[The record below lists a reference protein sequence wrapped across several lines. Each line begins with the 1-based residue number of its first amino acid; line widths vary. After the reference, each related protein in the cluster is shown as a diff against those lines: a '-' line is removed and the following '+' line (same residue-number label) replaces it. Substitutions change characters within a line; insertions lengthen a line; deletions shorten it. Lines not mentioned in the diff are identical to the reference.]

1 MERVMSNSRLKDC
14 DVVIFGG
21 GGDLAMRKLLPALYH
36 LDMDGLLTPVTR
48 VIGASRRDMTA
59 QEYQAKVRD
68 ALDEFVPSS
77 IDDNETWP
85 RFKERLSYVSVNAQE
100 PADFSRFNDHG
111 VGENNKDVVF
121 YLATSPDLFGPIS
134 SSLAAVGLSEDR
146 MRVVLEKPL
155 GRDLVSSRAINT
167 EVKLNFNES
176 QVFRID
182 HYLGKETVQNLLA
195 IRFGNTLFE
204 PLWNSAH
211 IDNVQI
217 TVSETVGVEG
227 RWGYYDKAGALRDMV
242 QNHLVQ
248 LLCLVAMEPP
258 GRMDASSVRD
268 EKIKVLKALRPIT
281 GANAYTKT
289 VRGQYAKGVVNGNSV
304 QGYFDEEGSSPD
316 SRTET
321 FVSLR
326 ADIDNWRWA
335 GVPFYLRTG
344 KRLGERYSEIVIQYK
359 AVPHSI
365 FSDESNRQMQRNQL
379 IIRLQPEEKISL
391 TVMNKVP
398 GASEGMNLQPVDLNL
413 SLTEAFHN
421 KRSPEAYE
429 RLLLDV
435 MRNDATLFMRYDEV
449 EAAWKWVDGI
459 MEAWSQTSERPKE
472 YASGSWGPAAS
483 MALPIRDGRNWH
495 DY

>member
-1 MERVMSNSRLKDC
+1 MKASLKAC

-36 LDMDGLLTPVTR
+36 LDQDGLLAKSTR
-48 VIGASRRDMTA
+48 VIGASRREMSAED
-59 QEYQAKVRD
+59 YQAKVRE
-68 ALDEFVPSS
+68 ALNEFVPAS
-77 IDDNETWP
+77 IGDEKTWP
-85 RFKERLSYVSVNAQE
+85 RFKERLSYVSVDAQNE
-100 PADFSRFNDHG
+100 ADFANFNKHN
-111 VGENNKDVVF
+111 VGDEGRDVVF
-121 YLATSPDLFGPIS
+121 YLATSPDLFGSIC
-134 SSLAAVGLSEDR
+134 SSLANHGLNQER

-155 GRDLVSSRAINT
+155 GRDLKSSRAIND
-167 EVKLNFNES
+167 EVTQNFGEK
-176 QVFRID
+176 QIFRID

-204 PLWNSAH
+204 PLWDSAH

-258 GRMDASSVRD
+258 GRNDADSVRD
-268 EKIKVLKALRPIT
+268 EKIKVLKALRPIE

-289 VRGQYAKGVVNGNSV
+289 VRGQYAKGMINGKAV
-304 QGYFDEEGSSPD
+304 TGYFDEEDSNPE

-321 FVSLR
+321 FVALR

-344 KRLGERYSEIVIQYK
+344 KRLGQRYSEIVIQYK
-359 AVPHSI
+359 AIPHSI
-365 FSDESNRQMQRNQL
+365 FNDESNRQLQRNQL

-398 GASEGMNLQPVDLNL
+398 GAGEGMNLQPVDLNL
-413 SLTEAFHN
+413 SLSEAFHN

-435 MRNDATLFMRYDEV
+435 MRDDATLFMRYDEV

-459 MEAWSQTSERPKE
+459 MAAWNQTSERPKE

-483 MALPIRDGRNWH
+483 MALPIKDGRNWH

>member
-1 MERVMSNSRLKDC
+1 MKASLKAC

-36 LDMDGLLTPVTR
+36 LDQDGLLAKNTR
-48 VIGASRRDMTA
+48 IIGASRRDMSA
-59 QEYQAKVRD
+59 QDYQDKVRE
-68 ALDEFVPSS
+68 ALNEFVPTSVG
-77 IDDNETWP
+77 DKNTWP
-85 RFKERLSYVSVNAQE
+85 RFKERLSYVSVDAQE
-100 PADFSRFNDHG
+100 ESDFARFNEHN
-111 VGENNKDVVF
+111 VGDDEKDVVF
-121 YLATSPDLFGPIS
+121 YLATSPDLFGSIC
-134 SSLAAVGLSEDR
+134 SSLANHGLNQER

-155 GRDLVSSRAINT
+155 GRDLISSRAIND
-167 EVKLNFNES
+167 EVTQNFGEK
-176 QVFRID
+176 QIFRID

-204 PLWNSAH
+204 PLWDSAH

-258 GRMDASSVRD
+258 GRNDADSVRD
-268 EKIKVLKALRPIT
+268 EKIKVLKALRPIE

-289 VRGQYAKGVVNGNSV
+289 VRGQYAKGMINGKDV
-304 QGYFDEEGSSPD
+304 KGYFDEEGSNLE

-321 FVSLR
+321 FVALR

-344 KRLGERYSEIVIQYK
+344 KRLGQRYSEIVIQYK
-359 AVPHSI
+359 SVPHSI
-365 FSDESNRQMQRNQL
+365 FNDESNRQLQRNQL

-398 GASEGMNLQPVDLNL
+398 GAGEGMNLQPVDLNL
-413 SLTEAFHN
+413 SLSEAFNN

-435 MRNDATLFMRYDEV
+435 MRDDATLFMRYDEV

-459 MEAWSQTSERPKE
+459 MAAWSQTSERPKE

-483 MALPIRDGRNWH
+483 MALPIKDGRNWH

>member
-1 MERVMSNSRLKDC
+1 MNKSSLKAC

-36 LDMDGLLTPVTR
+36 LDMDGLLAPTTR
-48 VIGASRRDMTA
+48 VIGASRRELSVED
-59 QEYQAKVRD
+59 YQAKVRA
-68 ALDEFVPSS
+68 ALDEFVPASMG
-77 IDDNETWP
+77 DEVTWP
-85 RFKERLSYVSVNAQE
+85 RFKERLSYVSVDAQE
-100 PADFSRFNDHG
+100 TKDFVRFNEQG
-111 VGENNKDVVF
+111 VGDDNRDVVF
-121 YLATSPDLFGPIS
+121 YLATSPDLFGSIC
-134 SSLAAVGLSEDR
+134 SSLANCGLSAER

-155 GRDLVSSRAINT
+155 GRDLISSRAINT
-167 EVKLNFNES
+167 EVRQNFNEE

-204 PLWNSAH
+204 PLWDSAH

-242 QNHLVQ
+242 QNHLIQ

-258 GRMDASSVRD
+258 SRMDADSVRD
-268 EKIKVLKALRPIT
+268 EKIKVLKALRPIA
-281 GANAYTKT
+281 GAKAYTNT
-289 VRGQYAKGVVNGNSV
+289 VRGQYAKGVVNGKSV
-304 QGYFDEEGSSPD
+304 QGYFDEEDSNPE

-321 FVSLR
+321 FVALR

-344 KRLGERYSEIVIQYK
+344 KRLGQRYSEIVIQYK

-365 FSDESNRQMQRNQL
+365 FSDESNRQLQRNQL
-379 IIRLQPEEKISL
+379 VIRLQPEEKISL

-459 MEAWSQTSERPKE
+459 MEAWKQTSERPKE

-483 MALPIRDGRNWH
+483 MALPIKDGRNWH

>member
-1 MERVMSNSRLKDC
+1 MKASLKAC
-14 DVVIFGG
+14 DVIIFGG

-36 LDMDGLLTPVTR
+36 LDQDGLLAKNTR
-48 VIGASRRDMTA
+48 IIGASRRDMSA
-59 QEYQAKVRD
+59 QDYQDKVRE
-68 ALDEFVPSS
+68 ALNEFVPASVG
-77 IDDNETWP
+77 DENTWP
-85 RFKERLSYVSVNAQE
+85 RFKERLSYVSVDAQE
-100 PADFSRFNDHG
+100 ESDFARFNDHN
-111 VGENNKDVVF
+111 VGDDEKDVVF
-121 YLATSPDLFGPIS
+121 YLATSPDLFGSIC
-134 SSLAAVGLSEDR
+134 SSLANHGLNQER

-155 GRDLVSSRAINT
+155 GRDLISSRAIND
-167 EVKLNFNES
+167 EVTQNFGEK
-176 QVFRID
+176 QIFRID

-204 PLWNSAH
+204 PLWDSAH

-258 GRMDASSVRD
+258 GRNDADSVRD
-268 EKIKVLKALRPIT
+268 EKIKVLKALRPIE
-281 GANAYTKT
+281 GANAHTKT
-289 VRGQYAKGVVNGNSV
+289 VRGQYAKGMINGKDV
-304 QGYFDEEGSSPD
+304 KGYFDEEGSNLE

-321 FVSLR
+321 FVALR

-344 KRLGERYSEIVIQYK
+344 KRLGQRYSEIVIQYK
-359 AVPHSI
+359 SIPHSI
-365 FSDESNRQMQRNQL
+365 FNDESNRQLQRNQL

-398 GASEGMNLQPVDLNL
+398 GAGEGMNLQPVDLNL
-413 SLTEAFHN
+413 SLSEAFNN

-435 MRNDATLFMRYDEV
+435 MRDDATLFMRYDEV

-459 MEAWSQTSERPKE
+459 MAAWSQTSERPKE

-483 MALPIRDGRNWH
+483 MALPIKDGRNWH

>member
-1 MERVMSNSRLKDC
+1 MNKSSLKAC

-36 LDMDGLLTPVTR
+36 LDMDGLLAPTTR
-48 VIGASRRDMTA
+48 IIGASRRDISDE
-59 QEYQAKVRD
+59 EYQIKVRS

-77 IDDNETWP
+77 INDEETWS
-85 RFKERLSYVSVNAQE
+85 RFKERLNYVSVDAQE
-100 PADFSRFNDHG
+100 SSDFARFNDKG
-111 VGENNKDVVF
+111 VGDSDRDVVF
-121 YLATSPDLFGPIS
+121 YLATSPDLFGSIC
-134 SSLAAVGLSEDR
+134 SSLATHGLNQER

-155 GRDLVSSRAINT
+155 GRDLISSRAINT
-167 EVKLNFNES
+167 EVMQNFSEP

-204 PLWNSAH
+204 PLWDSAH
-211 IDNVQI
+211 IDNIQI

-242 QNHLVQ
+242 QNHLIQ

-258 GRMDASSVRD
+258 SRMDSDSVRD
-268 EKIKVLKALRPIT
+268 EKIKVLKALRPIS
-281 GANAYTKT
+281 GANAYNKT
-289 VRGQYAKGVVNGNSV
+289 VRGQYAKGVVNGKSV
-304 QGYFDEEGSSPD
+304 QGYFDEEGSVPE

-321 FVSLR
+321 FVALR

-344 KRLGERYSEIVIQYK
+344 KRLGQRYSEIVIQYK

-365 FSDESNRQMQRNQL
+365 FSDESNRQLQRNQL

-413 SLTEAFHN
+413 SLTEAFNN

-459 MEAWSQTSERPKE
+459 MEAWRQTSERPKE

-483 MALPIRDGRNWH
+483 MALPIKDGRNWH

>member
-1 MERVMSNSRLKDC
+1 MSKLSLKAC

-36 LDMDGLLTPVTR
+36 LEMDGLLAPTTR
-48 VIGASRRDMTA
+48 IIGASRREMSA
-59 QEYQAKVRD
+59 QDYQEKVRK

-77 IDDNETWP
+77 IDNTEIWP
-85 RFKERLSYVSVNAQE
+85 VFKERLNYVSVDAQNSD
-100 PADFSRFNDHG
+100 DFARFNDSG
-111 VGENNKDVVF
+111 IGSDDKDVVF
-121 YLATSPDLFGPIS
+121 YLATSPDLFGSIC
-134 SSLAAVGLSEDR
+134 SSLAKVGLNSPR

-167 EVKLNFNES
+167 EVKQNFTES

-204 PLWNSAH
+204 PLWDSAH

-217 TVSETVGVEG
+217 TVSETVGVED

-242 QNHLVQ
+242 QNHLIQ

-258 GRMDASSVRD
+258 SRMDAGSVRD

-289 VRGQYAKGVVNGNSV
+289 VRGQYAKGIINGKEV
-304 QGYFDEEGSSPD
+304 QGYFDEEGSNPD

-321 FVSLR
+321 FVALK

-365 FSDESNRQMQRNQL
+365 FSDESNRVLHPPPSYTHPHAQ
-379 IIRLQPEEKISL
+379 
-391 TVMNKVP
+391 
-398 GASEGMNLQPVDLNL
+398 
-413 SLTEAFHN
+413 
-421 KRSPEAYE
+421 
-429 RLLLDV
+429 
-435 MRNDATLFMRYDEV
+435 
-449 EAAWKWVDGI
+449 
-459 MEAWSQTSERPKE
+459 
-472 YASGSWGPAAS
+472 
-483 MALPIRDGRNWH
+483 
-495 DY
+495 

>member
-1 MERVMSNSRLKDC
+1 MSKLSLKAC

-21 GGDLAMRKLLPALYH
+21 GGDLAMRKLLPAMYH
-36 LDMDGLLTPVTR
+36 LDMDGLLSPTTR
-48 VIGASRRDMTA
+48 IIGASRREMSAAD
-59 QEYQAKVRD
+59 YQAKVRK
-68 ALDEFVPSS
+68 ALDEFLPEG
-77 IDDNETWP
+77 IDSDGLWEK
-85 RFKERLSYVSVNAQE
+85 FKKRLSYVSVDAQN
-100 PADFSRFNDHG
+100 PADFDSFHKHG
-111 VGENNKDVVF
+111 VGADNKDVVF
-121 YLATSPDLFGPIS
+121 YLATSPDLFGAIC
-134 SSLAAVGLSEDR
+134 SSLANVGLNAER

-155 GRDLVSSRAINT
+155 GRDLASSRAINA
-167 EVKLNFNES
+167 EVKLNFTES
-176 QVFRID
+176 QIYRID

-204 PLWNSAH
+204 PLWDSAH

-258 GRMDASSVRD
+258 SRMDADSVRG

-289 VRGQYAKGVVNGNSV
+289 VRGQYAKGVVNGKEV
-304 QGYFDEEGSSPD
+304 QGYFDEEGSNPD

-321 FVSLR
+321 FVALK

-365 FSDESNRQMQRNQL
+365 FSDESNRQLQRNQL
-379 IIRLQPEEKISL
+379 TIRLQPEEKISL
-391 TVMNKVP
+391 TVMNKEP
-398 GASEGMNLQPVDLNL
+398 GASEGMNLKPVDLNL
-413 SLTEAFHN
+413 SLTEAFHD

-449 EAAWKWVDGI
+449 EAAWQWVDGI
-459 MEAWSQTSERPKE
+459 MEAWNQTSERPKE
-472 YASGSWGPAAS
+472 YASGSWGPTDS
-483 MALPIRDGRNWH
+483 MALPIKDGRNWH

>member
-1 MERVMSNSRLKDC
+1 MNNLSLKAC

-36 LDMDGLLTPVTR
+36 LEMDGLLAPTTR
-48 VIGASRRDMTA
+48 IIGASRRSMTA
-59 QEYQAKVRD
+59 QEYQDKVRT
-68 ALDEFVPSS
+68 ALNEFVPSS
-77 IDDNETWP
+77 IDDTEIWP
-85 RFKERLSYVSVNAQE
+85 AFKERLHYVSVDAQTPE
-100 PADFSRFNDHG
+100 DFSRFNDCH
-111 VGENNKDVVF
+111 VGAEERDVVF
-121 YLATSPDLFGPIS
+121 YLATSPDLFGAIC
-134 SSLAAVGLSEDR
+134 SSLANVGLNEPR

-155 GRDLVSSRAINT
+155 GRDLISSRAINT
-167 EVKLNFNES
+167 EVKQNFTES

-204 PLWNSAH
+204 PLWDSAH

-217 TVSETVGVEG
+217 TVSETVGVED

-242 QNHLVQ
+242 QNHLIQ

-258 GRMDASSVRD
+258 GRMDAGSVRD

-289 VRGQYAKGVVNGNSV
+289 VRGQYAKGIVNGKEV
-304 QGYFDEEGSSPD
+304 LGYFDEEGSNPD

-321 FVSLR
+321 FVALK

-359 AVPHSI
+359 TVPHSI
-365 FSDESNRQMQRNQL
+365 FSDESNRQLQRNQL
-379 IIRLQPEEKISL
+379 TIRLQPEEKISL

-413 SLTEAFHN
+413 SLTEAFQN

-449 EAAWKWVDGI
+449 EAAWQWVDGI
-459 MEAWSQTSERPKE
+459 MEAWNQTSERPKE
-472 YASGSWGPAAS
+472 YASGSWGPTDS
-483 MALPIRDGRNWH
+483 MALPIKDGRNWH

>member
-1 MERVMSNSRLKDC
+1 MMKASLKAC

-36 LDMDGLLTPVTR
+36 LDQDGLLAKNTR
-48 VIGASRRDMTA
+48 IIGASRREMSAVD
-59 QEYQAKVRD
+59 YQAKVRE
-68 ALDEFVPSS
+68 ALDEFVPKS
-77 IDDNETWP
+77 IGDEKTWP
-85 RFKERLSYVSVNAQE
+85 RFKERLSYVSVDAQQE
-100 PADFSRFNDHG
+100 SDFARFNEAN
-111 VGENNKDVVF
+111 VGADDKDVVF
-121 YLATSPDLFGPIS
+121 YLATSPDLFGSIC
-134 SSLAAVGLSEDR
+134 SSLANQGLNQER

-155 GRDLVSSRAINT
+155 GRDLTSSRAIND
-167 EVKLNFNES
+167 EVTQNFGEK
-176 QVFRID
+176 QIFRID

-204 PLWNSAH
+204 PLWDSAH

-258 GRMDASSVRD
+258 GRNDADSVRD
-268 EKIKVLKALRPIT
+268 EKIKVLKALRPIE

-289 VRGQYAKGVVNGNSV
+289 VRGQYAKGMINGKEV
-304 QGYFDEEGSSPD
+304 KGYFDEEGSNPE

-321 FVSLR
+321 FVALR

-344 KRLGERYSEIVIQYK
+344 KRLGQRYSEIVIQYK
-359 AVPHSI
+359 AIPHSI
-365 FSDESNRQMQRNQL
+365 FNDESNRQLQRNQL

-398 GASEGMNLQPVDLNL
+398 GAGEGMNLQPVDLNL
-413 SLTEAFHN
+413 SLSEAFHN

-435 MRNDATLFMRYDEV
+435 MRDDATLFMRYDEV

-459 MEAWSQTSERPKE
+459 MAAWNQTSERPKE

-483 MALPIRDGRNWH
+483 MALPIKDGRNWH

>member
-1 MERVMSNSRLKDC
+1 MNKSSLRAC

-36 LDMDGLLTPVTR
+36 LDMDGLLSPTTR
-48 VIGASRRDMTA
+48 IIGASRRDISNDDYR
-59 QEYQAKVRD
+59 EKVRT
-68 ALDEFVPSS
+68 ALDDFVPSS
-77 IDDNETWP
+77 VGDEVTWP
-85 RFKERLSYVSVNAQE
+85 KFKERLNYVSVDAQNPE
-100 PADFSRFNDHG
+100 DFARFNDIE
-111 VGENNKDVVF
+111 VGGEGRDVVF
-121 YLATSPDLFGPIS
+121 YLATSPDLFGAIC
-134 SSLAAVGLSEDR
+134 SSLAAVNLNEPR

-155 GRDLVSSRAINT
+155 GRDLLSSRRINA
-167 EVKLNFNES
+167 EVRENFEES

-204 PLWNSAH
+204 PLWDSAH

-258 GRMDASSVRD
+258 SKMDADSVRD

-289 VRGQYAKGVVNGNSV
+289 VRGQYAKGVIGGQSV
-304 QGYFDEEGSSPD
+304 VGYFDEEGSNPE

-321 FVSLR
+321 FVALR

-344 KRLGERYSEIVIQYK
+344 KRLSQRYSEIVIQYK

-365 FSDESNRQMQRNQL
+365 FSDESNRQLQRNQL
-379 IIRLQPEEKISL
+379 VIRLQPEEKISL

-459 MEAWSQTSERPKE
+459 MSAWNQTSERPKE

-483 MALPIRDGRNWH
+483 MALPIKDGRNWH

>member
-1 MERVMSNSRLKDC
+1 MKASLKAC

-36 LDMDGLLTPVTR
+36 LEMDGLLASTTR
-48 VIGASRRDMTA
+48 IIGASRREMSAAD
-59 QEYQAKVRD
+59 YQQKVRS
-68 ALDEFVPSS
+68 ALDEFVPAS
-77 IDDNETWP
+77 IGDDKTWTQ
-85 RFKERLSYVSVNAQE
+85 FKQRLSYVSVDAQKE
-100 PADFSRFNDHG
+100 SDFSRLNDDK
-111 VGENNKDVVF
+111 VGGEERDVVF
-121 YLATSPDLFGPIS
+121 YLATSPSLFGFIC
-134 SSLAAVGLSEDR
+134 SSLAEHGLNKER

-155 GRDLVSSRAINT
+155 GRDLASSRAINNEVMENFT
-167 EVKLNFNES
+167 EQ

-204 PLWNSAH
+204 PLWDSAH

-227 RWGYYDKAGALRDMV
+227 RWGYYDDAGAMRDMV
-242 QNHLVQ
+242 QNHIIQ

-258 GRMDASSVRD
+258 GRMDADSVRD
-268 EKIKVLKALRPIT
+268 EKIKVLKALRPIE

-289 VRGQYAKGVVNGNSV
+289 VRGQYAKGVIKGKAVT
-304 QGYFDEEGSSPD
+304 GYFDEEDSNPE

-321 FVSLR
+321 FVALR

-344 KRLGERYSEIVIQYK
+344 KRLGQRYSEIVIQYK

-365 FSDESNRQMQRNQL
+365 FSDESNRQLQRNQL
-379 IIRLQPEEKISL
+379 VIRLQPEEKISL

-435 MRNDATLFMRYDEV
+435 MHNDATLFMRYDEV

-459 MEAWSQTSERPKE
+459 MSAWNQTSERPKE

-483 MALPIRDGRNWH
+483 MALPIKDGRNWH

>member
-1 MERVMSNSRLKDC
+1 MKASLKAC

-36 LDMDGLLTPVTR
+36 LDQDGLLAKNTR
-48 VIGASRRDMTA
+48 IIGASRRDMSA
-59 QEYQAKVRD
+59 EDYQAKVRE
-68 ALDEFVPSS
+68 ALDEFVPKS
-77 IDDNETWP
+77 IGDEKTWP
-85 RFKERLSYVSVNAQE
+85 RFKERLSYVSVDAQQE
-100 PADFSRFNDHG
+100 SDFARFNDHG
-111 VGENNKDVVF
+111 VGSDDKDVVF
-121 YLATSPDLFGPIS
+121 YLATSPDLFGSIC
-134 SSLAAVGLSEDR
+134 SSLANHGLNEER

-155 GRDLVSSRAINT
+155 GRDLTSSRAIND
-167 EVKLNFNES
+167 EVTQNFGEK
-176 QVFRID
+176 QIFRID

-204 PLWNSAH
+204 PLWSSAH

-258 GRMDASSVRD
+258 GRNDADSVRD
-268 EKIKVLKALRPIT
+268 EKIKVLKALRPIE

-289 VRGQYAKGVVNGNSV
+289 VRGQYAKGMINGKEV
-304 QGYFDEEGSSPD
+304 KGYFDEEGSNPE

-321 FVSLR
+321 FVALR

-344 KRLGERYSEIVIQYK
+344 KRLGQRYSEIVIQYK
-359 AVPHSI
+359 AIPHSI
-365 FSDESNRQMQRNQL
+365 FNDESNRQLQRNQL

-398 GASEGMNLQPVDLNL
+398 ATPQDTGALARWRE
-413 SLTEAFHN
+413 HR
-421 KRSPEAYE
+421 RSRATRE
-429 RLLLDV
+429 R
-435 MRNDATLFMRYDEV
+435 
-449 EAAWKWVDGI
+449 
-459 MEAWSQTSERPKE
+459 
-472 YASGSWGPAAS
+472 
-483 MALPIRDGRNWH
+483 
-495 DY
+495 

>member
-1 MERVMSNSRLKDC
+1 MSKLSLKAC

-36 LDMDGLLTPVTR
+36 LELDGLLSPTTR
-48 VIGASRRDMTA
+48 IIGASRREMSA
-59 QEYQAKVRD
+59 EEYQDKVRK

-77 IDDNETWP
+77 INNDTVWSA
-85 RFKERLSYVSVNAQE
+85 FKARLSYVSVDAQNS
-100 PADFSRFNDHG
+100 ADFKRFNEHG
-111 VGENNKDVVF
+111 IGENDKDVVF
-121 YLATSPDLFGPIS
+121 YLATSPDLFGSIC
-134 SSLAAVGLSEDR
+134 SSLADVGLNQPR

-155 GRDLVSSRAINT
+155 GRDLESSRAINS
-167 EVKLNFNES
+167 EVKENFTES
-176 QVFRID
+176 QVYRID

-204 PLWNSAH
+204 PLWDSAH

-217 TVSETVGVEG
+217 TVAETVGVEG

-242 QNHLVQ
+242 QNHLIQ

-258 GRMDASSVRD
+258 SRIDSFSVRD

-289 VRGQYAKGVVNGNSV
+289 VRGQYAKGSINGKEV
-304 QGYFDEEGSSPD
+304 KGYFDEEGSNPE

-321 FVSLR
+321 FVALK

-344 KRLGERYSEIVIQYK
+344 KRLGARYSEIVIQYK
-359 AVPHSI
+359 TVPHSI
-365 FSDESNRQMQRNQL
+365 FSDESNRKLQRNQL
-379 IIRLQPEEKISL
+379 TIRLQPEEKISL

-413 SLTEAFHN
+413 SLTEAFHG

-449 EAAWKWVDGI
+449 EAAWQWVDGI
-459 MEAWSQTSERPKE
+459 MEAWNQTSERPKE
-472 YASGSWGPAAS
+472 YASGSWGPTDS
-483 MALPIRDGRNWH
+483 MALPIKDGRNWH
-495 DY
+495 DH

>member
-1 MERVMSNSRLKDC
+1 MKASLKAC

-36 LDMDGLLTPVTR
+36 LDMDGLLAPTTR
-48 VIGASRRDMTA
+48 ILGASRREVSTE
-59 QEYQAKVRD
+59 EYQEKVRT

-77 IDDNETWP
+77 IGDEKTWP
-85 RFKERLSYVSVNAQE
+85 RFKERLGYISVDAQQE
-100 PADFSRFNDHG
+100 SDFSRLNDHK
-111 VGENNKDVVF
+111 VGGDDRDVVF
-121 YLATSPDLFGPIS
+121 YLATSPDLFGSICT
-134 SSLAAVGLSEDR
+134 SLATHGLNAER

-155 GRDLVSSRAINT
+155 GRDLISSRAINDEVMKNFT
-167 EVKLNFNES
+167 E
-176 QVFRID
+176 QQAFRID

-204 PLWNSAH
+204 PLWDSAH

-227 RWGYYDKAGALRDMV
+227 RWGYYDKAGAMRDMV
-242 QNHLVQ
+242 QNHLIQ

-258 GRMDASSVRD
+258 GRMDADSVRD
-268 EKIKVLKALRPIT
+268 EKIKVLKALRPIA

-289 VRGQYAKGVVNGNSV
+289 VRGQYAKGMIKGKDV
-304 QGYFDEEGSSPD
+304 QGYFDEEGSNPN

-321 FVSLR
+321 FVALR

-344 KRLGERYSEIVIQYK
+344 KRLGQRYSEIVIQYK

-365 FSDESNRQMQRNQL
+365 FSDESNRQLQRNQL

-413 SLTEAFHN
+413 SLTEAFN
-421 KRSPEAYE
+421 DKRSPEAYE

-459 MEAWSQTSERPKE
+459 MSAWSQTSERPKE

-483 MALPIRDGRNWH
+483 MALPIKDGRNWH

>member
-1 MERVMSNSRLKDC
+1 MKASLKAC

-36 LDMDGLLTPVTR
+36 LDMDGLLAPSTR
-48 VIGASRRDMTA
+48 IIGASRREVSAED
-59 QEYQAKVRD
+59 YQAKIRT

-77 IDDNETWP
+77 IGDEKTWP

-100 PADFSRFNDHG
+100 EADFKRLNDHKI
-111 VGENNKDVVF
+111 GEDNRDVVF
-121 YLATSPDLFGPIS
+121 YLATSPDLFGSIC
-134 SSLAAVGLSEDR
+134 SSLASHGLNDKR

-155 GRDLVSSRAINT
+155 GRDLASSRAINN
-167 EVKLNFNES
+167 EVMKNFGEK

-204 PLWNSAH
+204 PLWSSAH

-217 TVSETVGVEG
+217 TVAETVGVEG
-227 RWGYYDKAGALRDMV
+227 RWGYYDNAGAMRDMV

-258 GRMDASSVRD
+258 GRMDADSVRD
-268 EKIKVLKALRPIT
+268 EKIKVLKALRPIV

-289 VRGQYAKGVVNGNSV
+289 VRGQYAQGQIKGKSV
-304 QGYFDEEGSSPD
+304 QGYFDEEGSNPTSK
-316 SRTET
+316 TET
-321 FVSLR
+321 FVALR

-344 KRLGERYSEIVIQYK
+344 KRLGQRYSEIVIQYK

-365 FSDESNRQMQRNQL
+365 FSDESNRQLQRNQL

-391 TVMNKVP
+391 I
-398 GASEGMNLQPVDLNL
+398 
-413 SLTEAFHN
+413 
-421 KRSPEAYE
+421 RW
-429 RLLLDV
+429 R
-435 MRNDATLFMRYDEV
+435 
-449 EAAWKWVDGI
+449 
-459 MEAWSQTSERPKE
+459 RP
-472 YASGSWGPAAS
+472 P
-483 MALPIRDGRNWH
+483 NWCP
-495 DY
+495 

>member
-1 MERVMSNSRLKDC
+1 MKASLKAC

-36 LDMDGLLTPVTR
+36 LDQDGLLAKNTR
-48 VIGASRRDMTA
+48 IIGASRRDMSA
-59 QEYQAKVRD
+59 QDYQDKVRE
-68 ALDEFVPSS
+68 ALNEFVPTSVG
-77 IDDNETWP
+77 DKNTWP
-85 RFKERLSYVSVNAQE
+85 RFKERLSYVSVDAQE
-100 PADFSRFNDHG
+100 ESDFARFNEHN
-111 VGENNKDVVF
+111 VGDDEKDVVF
-121 YLATSPDLFGPIS
+121 YLATSPDLFGSIC
-134 SSLAAVGLSEDR
+134 SSLANHGLNQER

-155 GRDLVSSRAINT
+155 GRDLISSRAIND
-167 EVKLNFNES
+167 EVTQNFGEK
-176 QVFRID
+176 QIFRID

-204 PLWNSAH
+204 PLWDSAH

-258 GRMDASSVRD
+258 GRNDADSVRD
-268 EKIKVLKALRPIT
+268 EKIKVLKALRPIE

-289 VRGQYAKGVVNGNSV
+289 VRGQYAKGMINGKDV
-304 QGYFDEEGSSPD
+304 KGYFDEEGSNLE

-321 FVSLR
+321 FVALR

-344 KRLGERYSEIVIQYK
+344 KRLGQRYSEIVIQYK
-359 AVPHSI
+359 SIPHSI
-365 FSDESNRQMQRNQL
+365 FNDESNRQLQRNQL

-398 GASEGMNLQPVDLNL
+398 GAGEGMNLQPVDLNL
-413 SLTEAFHN
+413 SLSEAFNN

-435 MRNDATLFMRYDEV
+435 MRDDATLFMRYDEV

-459 MEAWSQTSERPKE
+459 MAAWSQTSERPKE

-483 MALPIRDGRNWH
+483 MALPIKDGRNWH

>member
-1 MERVMSNSRLKDC
+1 MKASLKAC

-36 LDMDGLLTPVTR
+36 LDMDGLLSASTR
-48 VIGASRRDMTA
+48 IIGASRRDMSA
-59 QEYQAKVRD
+59 NDYQDKVRA

-77 IDDNETWP
+77 KENKTVWN

-100 PADFSRFNDHG
+100 ESDFVRFNEHG
-111 VGENNKDVVF
+111 VGGDGRDVVF
-121 YLATSPDLFGPIS
+121 YLATSPDLFGSIC
-134 SSLAAVGLSEDR
+134 SSLAKCDLNQDR

-155 GRDLVSSRAINT
+155 GRDLASSRAINN
-167 EVKLNFNES
+167 EVLQNFDEN
-176 QVFRID
+176 QIFRID

-204 PLWNSAH
+204 PLWSSAH

-227 RWGYYDKAGALRDMV
+227 RWGYYNKAGALRDMV

-258 GRMDASSVRD
+258 SRMDSTSVRD
-268 EKIKVLKALRPIT
+268 EKIKVLKALRPIE

-289 VRGQYAKGVVNGNSV
+289 VRGQYAKGMIDGKEAK
-304 QGYFDEEGSSPD
+304 GFFDEEDSNPE

-321 FVSLR
+321 FVALR
-326 ADIDNWRWA
+326 ADVDNWRWA

-344 KRLGERYSEIVIQYK
+344 KRLGQRYSEIVIQFK
-359 AVPHSI
+359 ALPHSI
-365 FSDESNRQMQRNQL
+365 FNDESNRELQRNQL
-379 IIRLQPEEKISL
+379 VIRLQPEEKISL

-413 SLTEAFHN
+413 SLTEAFN
-421 KRSPEAYE
+421 DKRSPEAYE

-435 MRNDATLFMRYDEV
+435 MRNDATLFMHYGEV

-459 MEAWSQTSERPKE
+459 MSAWSQTSERPKE

-483 MALPIRDGRNWH
+483 MALPIKDGRNWH

>member
-1 MERVMSNSRLKDC
+1 MKASLKAC

-36 LDMDGLLTPVTR
+36 LDQDGLLAKNTR
-48 VIGASRRDMTA
+48 IIGASRRDMSA
-59 QEYQAKVRD
+59 EDYQAKVRE
-68 ALDEFVPSS
+68 ALDEFVPKS
-77 IDDNETWP
+77 IGDEKTWP
-85 RFKERLSYVSVNAQE
+85 RFKERLSYVSVDAQQE
-100 PADFSRFNDHG
+100 SDFARFNEAN
-111 VGENNKDVVF
+111 VGADDKDVVF
-121 YLATSPDLFGPIS
+121 YLATSPDLFGSIC
-134 SSLAAVGLSEDR
+134 SSLANQGLNQER

-155 GRDLVSSRAINT
+155 GRDLQSSRAIND
-167 EVKLNFNES
+167 EVTQNFGEK
-176 QVFRID
+176 QIFRID

-204 PLWNSAH
+204 PLWDSAH

-258 GRMDASSVRD
+258 GRNDADSVRD
-268 EKIKVLKALRPIT
+268 EKIKVLKALRPIE

-289 VRGQYAKGVVNGNSV
+289 VRGQYAKGMINGKEV
-304 QGYFDEEGSSPD
+304 KGYFDEEGSNPE

-321 FVSLR
+321 FVALR

-344 KRLGERYSEIVIQYK
+344 KRLGQRYSEIVIQYK
-359 AVPHSI
+359 SIPHSI
-365 FSDESNRQMQRNQL
+365 FNDESNRQLQRNQL

-398 GASEGMNLQPVDLNL
+398 GAGEGMNLQPVDLNL
-413 SLTEAFHN
+413 SLSEAFHN

-435 MRNDATLFMRYDEV
+435 MRDDATLFMRYDEV

-459 MEAWSQTSERPKE
+459 MAAWNQTSERPKE

-483 MALPIRDGRNWH
+483 MALPIKDGRNWH